1 MVGETLTCTG
11 TPAACFPFAEALH
24 GSSSAGVFGEH
35 WAFSLPAPS
44 SPYPTGVPVQ
54 TGAWEQTALAVG
66 NNAGET
72 SWETC
77 LW

>member
-1 MVGETLTCTG
+1 MV
-11 TPAACFPFAEALH
+11 AAQQVCWGAL
-24 GSSSAGVFGEH
+24 GF
-35 WAFSLPAPS
+35 LPPS
-44 SPYPTGVPVQ
+44 SPYPTGVPIKV
-54 TGAWEQTALAVG
+54 GAWEQTALAAG